1 MACLAAKSLFIPF
14 GYSIDDLV
22 GWSYPLPDWD
32 SYSPRLG
39 TAIGELGRGSLLD
52 LAIFEPPADSNVSEC

>member
-22 GWSYPLPDWD
+22 GWSYPLPNWD

-39 TAIGELGRGSLLD
+39 TVIGELGRGSFLD
-52 LAIFEPPADSNVSEC
+52 FANFEPVADRSVSEC